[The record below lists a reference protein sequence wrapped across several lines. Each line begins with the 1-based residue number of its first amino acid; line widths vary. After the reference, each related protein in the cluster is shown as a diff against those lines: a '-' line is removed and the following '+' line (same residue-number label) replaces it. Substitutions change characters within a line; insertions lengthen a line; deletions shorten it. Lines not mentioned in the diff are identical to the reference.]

1 MKSLVDPDGHCWEVV
16 RRQSCLVEEN
26 NNIDYAQKQ
35 QGITRDPS
43 GNDAR
48 FIVYR
53 VKITANEIV
62 DILVHL
68 IYEGSSESRV
78 LALFNTT

>member
-1 MKSLVDPDGHCWEVV
+1 MDTAGKLCVGKTVSLKNSTDLAH
-16 RRQSCLVEEN
+16 
-26 NNIDYAQKQ
+26 K
-35 QGITRDPS
+35 QGINRAPSRYDP
-43 GNDAR
+43 R

-53 VKITANEIV
+53 VKIKANESV
-62 DILVHL
+62 DIPLHL